1 MPLSVSNTV
10 TDSTGK
16 ELLVYGTDEFPIA
29 FYLDDLDIVDTPWHW
44 HPEFELVTVVKGS
57 EEVSAGGI
65 TAVLKEGD
73 GIFVNSGVLH
83 SAIPLES
90 GSVQHAMVFNPYV
103 LGDAASIY
111 YRKYIGP
118 LMNDHS
124 FPSLILDHSVD
135 WQKTILKSAETAWNA
150 GAYDCPG
157 SELIVR
163 SALSTILFELLNH
176 SEGNRREGEYS
187 SRDDERIKT
196 MLRYIELNFRE
207 EITLEDIA
215 GSTGISVSEALRCF
229 HRTMHTTPFRY
240 LKELR
245 ITRAC
250 GMLQNST
257 LKINE
262 IAERCG
268 FSDMS
273 YFTKTFRELRHCTPS
288 QYRKRSLQ

>member
-57 EEVSAGGI
+57 EEVSAGGV
-65 TAVLKEGD
+65 TAVLKKGD
-73 GIFVNSGVLH
+73 GMFVNSGVLH
-83 SAIPLES
+83 SAVPLES

-124 FPSLILDHSVD
+124 FPSMILDHRVD
-135 WQKTILKSAETAWNA
+135 WQNEILTHAETAWNA
-150 GAYDCPG
+150 GAYDSTG
-157 SELIVR
+157 SELTVR
-163 SALSTILFELLNH
+163 NALSFVLLELLNH
-176 SEGNRREGEYS
+176 SEGNRGTEDYS
-187 SRDDERIKT
+187 FRDDERIKH

-207 EITLEDIA
+207 EITLEQIA
-215 GSTGISVSEALRCF
+215 QSARISVSEALRCF
-229 HRTMHTTPFRY
+229 HRTMHTTPIRY

-245 ITRAC
+245 IARAC

-268 FSDMS
+268 FLDMS
-273 YFTKTFRELRHCTPS
+273 YFAKTFREVKHCTPS
-288 QYRKRSLQ
+288 KYRKRSFR